1 MMCIGNVIGVS
12 IQSCAPVGKK
22 EVNIK
27 FSIEK
32 NRALP
37 EVKWPGI
44 DSLPIAPKVS
54 IHPYLQCI
62 GAWESFG
69 SIVRKTQMEIEDW
82 AVLYIESSFGP

>member
-37 EVKWPGI
+37 EVK
-44 DSLPIAPKVS
+44 
-54 IHPYLQCI
+54 
-62 GAWESFG
+62 
-69 SIVRKTQMEIEDW
+69 
-82 AVLYIESSFGP
+82 

>member
-1 MMCIGNVIGVS
+1 MYLPMLEERERGGVNMMCIGNVIGVS

-37 EVKWPGI
+37 EVK
-44 DSLPIAPKVS
+44 
-54 IHPYLQCI
+54 
-62 GAWESFG
+62 
-69 SIVRKTQMEIEDW
+69 
-82 AVLYIESSFGP
+82 